1 MASQCPWKKKS
12 FGHVVIGIFH
22 ENQLKDK
29 YVTNKMEKKCNGK
42 KDIVIFLSNNLK
54 VRGNY
59 EHWFGYKYK
68 EIYLTQC
75 FKIKNQYLTK

>member
-1 MASQCPWKKKS
+1 MSMKKIS
-12 FGHVVIGIFH
+12 SGHVVIGIFQ

-29 YVTNKMEKKCNGK
+29 YLTNKMEKKCNEK

-75 FKIKNQYLTK
+75 FKMKNQYLTK